1 MRYFYKLSNNLLI
14 IFLGMIISLVTEFYS
29 ERKLIVWHLFGV
41 LGSVVAPSDTGI
53 YPILNWLYTI
63 AR

>member
-53 YPILNWLYTI
+53 
-63 AR
+63 